1 MTICTVLTDRLVF
14 MLTIIARRKAWLY
27 YFFER

>member
-14 MLTIIARRKAWLY
+14 MLTIIARRKA
-27 YFFER
+27 